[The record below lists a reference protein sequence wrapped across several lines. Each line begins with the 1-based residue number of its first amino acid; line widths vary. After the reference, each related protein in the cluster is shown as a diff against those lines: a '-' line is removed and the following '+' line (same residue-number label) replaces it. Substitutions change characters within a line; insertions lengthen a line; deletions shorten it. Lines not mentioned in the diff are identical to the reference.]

1 MPVILAPGDY
11 ARWLGDE
18 PDPRELMRPFRADL
32 MRMWPIS
39 MRVNKPENVDPA
51 GTDIGLNCAT
61 LQNCPAWPVS
71 SHCRPLRVLC
81 CFESTGMKIPRTE
94 TGIRRNP
101 FVL

>member
-1 MPVILAPGDY
+1 MQDNSAKPRNFNPMLVPAGFDVLWLPGDY

-39 MRVNKPENVDPA
+39 MRVNK
-51 GTDIGLNCAT
+51 
-61 LQNCPAWPVS
+61 WPVS

>member
-51 GTDIGLNCAT
+51 GTDIGLKLRGFAELSCMAR
-61 LQNCPAWPVS
+61 LLSLPALKS
-71 SHCRPLRVLC
+71 SCVALKAQV
-81 CFESTGMKIPRTE
+81 
-94 TGIRRNP
+94 
-101 FVL
+101 